1 MWINIAACLAMAV
14 SAVAQGPAF
23 DVASVR
29 PSQDTGKN
37 MTIRRDPSA
46 GITFGNASLK
56 NLVLMAYNIQDYQLA
71 GAQGWMQSDR
81 YDVIAKAPADA
92 KRSDTWKMLQ
102 TLLADRFQLAVRRE
116 TKEAPIYELIVS
128 RGGPKFVE
136 PARPPGEADGSF
148 RTTNGHIKCIR
159 AGMDMLAFAMADVL
173 GRRVVDKTGVAGKFD
188 LTLDWAPEGPTI
200 FTALTEQLG
209 LRLEVSRGLVDT
221 VTIER
226 AERPSAN

>member
-1 MWINIAACLAMAV
+1 MWKKAATCFAIAMIAW
-14 SAVAQGPAF
+14 AQSPRF
-23 DVASVR
+23 EVASVR
-29 PSQDTGKN
+29 LSQDTGKN
-37 MTIRRDPSA
+37 MAIRRDPGA
-46 GITFGNASLK
+46 GITFANASLR

-71 GAQGWMQSDR
+71 GAQGWMQSER
-81 YDVIAKAPADA
+81 YDVIAKAPAGA

-102 TLLADRFQLAVRRE
+102 ALLAERFQLTVRRE
-116 TKEAPIYELIVS
+116 TKEAPIYELMTAKN
-128 RGGPKFVE
+128 GPKFQE
-136 PARPPGEADGSF
+136 PARPQGEADGSF